1 MNFFHP
7 LLQTLQFMRFN
18 FSADRQQTTLNLLN
32 PPIKVEENDS
42 LLPPIYQMTQQELL
56 QRQIVDSV
64 QNGLQIQTH
73 NKDQD
78 PPKTIN
84 KKISKKT
91 NTCGHPDKE
100 HYAKGM
106 CNNCYHRLGRNK
118 QPWLCSHKKL
128 YACGLCQNCYINQYN
143 KKRRVENHDQ
153 QDSEPNNHSSI
164 PKIDN

>member
-18 FSADRQQTTLNLLN
+18 LSADRQQTTLNLLN
-32 PPIKVEENDS
+32 PQIKVEENDP

-56 QRQIVDSV
+56 QRHIVDSTP
-64 QNGLQIQTH
+64 QGLQMQTLPQQQ
-73 NKDQD
+73 DQ
-78 PPKTIN
+78 PKTIN

-143 KKRRVENHDQ
+143 KKRRVENQDQ
-153 QDSEPNNHSSI
+153 YESELNNQSSI
-164 PKIDN
+164 PKTDN